1 MEGTNFRYD
10 EGCESMI
17 VDVKY
22 LLNKTH
28 ERIHKINLLER

>member
-1 MEGTNFRYD
+1 MKGTNFRYD

-22 LLNKTH
+22 FLNKNMK
-28 ERIHKINLLER
+28 EFMK